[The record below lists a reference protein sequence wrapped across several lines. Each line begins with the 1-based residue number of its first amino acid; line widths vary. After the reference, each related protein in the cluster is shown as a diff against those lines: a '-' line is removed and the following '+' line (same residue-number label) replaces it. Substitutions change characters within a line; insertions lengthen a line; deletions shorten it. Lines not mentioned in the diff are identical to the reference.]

1 MRQHKDGQPVFLF
14 EVVELYH
21 QPSCRIALLHS
32 TAQIGKIVND
42 ENLAPGLQSHLFDT
56 SHDGFLE
63 IGFQQRIAVKRNP
76 VQPFGKGVGLPM
88 LVGIAELELL
98 FGQFKIQIQHIVR
111 PGDTVGYL
119 HSKDGLA
126 HIGIR
131 KEAGQF
137 PLIPETVPQRT
148 GRGQQRCF
156 KYRPVGGLDTHYTDA
171 VRHSVL
177 HLGRP
182 RQVAMYQTD
191 IILVLFHDVYQ
202 LRGAGLR
209 RWEEDKDSLSSSS
222 DRGTGFLR
230 EDSSHLSS
238 SSL

>member
-1 MRQHKDGQPVFLF
+1 MAFHARWYSVAGTVFRR
-14 EVVELYH
+14 V
-21 QPSCRIALLHS
+21 QSPD
-32 TAQIGKIVND
+32 TA
-42 ENLAPGLQSHLFDT
+42 H
-56 SHDGFLE
+56 
-63 IGFQQRIAVKRNP
+63 R
-76 VQPFGKGVGLPM
+76 
-88 LVGIAELELL
+88 
-98 FGQFKIQIQHIVR
+98 
-111 PGDTVGYL
+111 
-119 HSKDGLA
+119 LA

-137 PLIPETVPQRT
+137 PLIPETVPERT

-156 KYRPVGGLDTHYTDA
+156 EYRPVGGLDTHHADA
-171 VRHSVL
+171 VRHPVL
-177 HLGRP
+177 YLGRP

-209 RWEEDKDSLSSSS
+209 RWEEYKDSLSSSS
-222 DRGTGFLR
+222 DRGTGFFR